1 MPNDRKNLLQRI
13 SEGIYNVRL
22 VPRPEPENNLSY
34 TGTSGS
40 LGKFIQQQGDG
51 KVETSTLLNLNDLD
65 EFRYLTTNKEEEYKV
80 FDEMMADSEVSTVI
94 EMYADEACQY
104 NEDGKIIWAEADDP
118 EVAAYVN
125 GLLDRLRIQEN
136 CWDHIYQLV
145 YLGDLYLETF
155 DNLTYHRHRR
165 DILTEPYK
173 GNNNLIIQKRLEG
186 LQKEEYIEQVP
197 NPSNLYDLTY
207 RGKTVGFI
215 KIPDDLN
222 NEGIINYI
230 RRSQTEQEKIYIM
243 DPSKYVH
250 ICLKD
255 NNTRYPETFL
265 LDYTDENREPATLE
279 LRVKRGRSILA
290 GVYKAYQELK
300 LMKDS
305 LLLNRVNRSSRVR
318 IIQVE
323 VGDLPKNEKSL
334 MLKRLKDKIEQK
346 NLMDKQQRKYNSMAA
361 PGPQDNIIYTTMTG
375 GKGQVTMSDLG
386 ENLNVTGTADLEPF
400 QSSFYGKLRVSKAA
414 LGADMDG
421 SGLSNGGTLSQ
432 QDIIFSRYIRR
443 IQTAYISGIETLVN
457 MFIINK
463 LGRNNYKQLGK
474 YLGKFTIKMTNP
486 STEIEKDR
494 DESFKNKT
502 DSVKQFIDLFSDDLI
517 YPETKKKI
525 IKEFTKSMLNKQDIA
540 NLLEEDTFLE
550 DQKQAEEEQA
560 NNEVFNDIDDDSGRF
575 DEPSPEDE
583 IFNEE

>member
-1 MPNDRKNLLQRI
+1 MPGDRKNLLQRI

-22 VPRPEPENNLSY
+22 VPRPDPENNLPY
-34 TGTSGS
+34 TGTSAS
-40 LGKFIQQQGDG
+40 LGKFIQKQGDG
-51 KVETSTLLNLNDLD
+51 KVEASTLLNLNDLD
-65 EFRYLTTNKEEEYKV
+65 EFRYLSTNKEEEYKI
-80 FDEMMADSEVSTVI
+80 FDEMMEDSEVSTVI

-125 GLLDRLRIQEN
+125 GLLDRLRIQDN

-155 DNLTYHRHRR
+155 DNLTYHRHRK

-215 KIPDDLN
+215 KIPEDLN
-222 NEGIINYI
+222 HEGIINYI

-255 NNTRYPETFL
+255 NNSRYPDTFL
-265 LDYTDENREPATLE
+265 LDYMDENGNPATLD
-279 LRVKRGRSILA
+279 LKVKKGRSILA

-300 LMKDS
+300 MMKDS
-305 LLLNRVNRSSRVR
+305 LLLNRINRSSRVR

-346 NLMDKQQRKYNSMAA
+346 NLMDKQQGKFTSMAA
-361 PGPQDNIIYTTMTG
+361 PGPQDNIIYTTMTN

-386 ENLNVTGTADLEPF
+386 ENLNVTATADLEPF

-443 IQTAYISGIETLVN
+443 IQTAYIAGIETLVN

-463 LGRNNYKQLGK
+463 VGRNNFKALGK
-474 YLGKFTIKMTNP
+474 YLGKFEIKMTNP

-494 DESFKNKT
+494 DESFKNRV
-502 DSVKQFIDLFSDDLI
+502 DSVKQFIDLIPDDMI
-517 YPETKKKI
+517 YPETMKNI

-540 NLLEEDTFLE
+540 NMLEEDTYIKDQEELE
-550 DQKQAEEEQA
+550 QKEAQD
-560 NNEVFNDIDDDSGRF
+560 EVFNDMGGGEGDF
-575 DEPSPEDE
+575 EEPNPEDE

>member
-1 MPNDRKNLLQRI
+1 MPGDRKNLLQRI

-22 VPRPEPENNLSY
+22 VPRPDPENNLPY
-34 TGTSGS
+34 TGTSAS
-40 LGKFIQQQGDG
+40 LGKFIQKQGDG
-51 KVETSTLLNLNDLD
+51 KVEASTLLNLNDLD
-65 EFRYLTTNKEEEYKV
+65 EFRYLSTNKEEEYKI
-80 FDEMMADSEVSTVI
+80 FDEMMEDSEVSTVI

-125 GLLDRLRIQEN
+125 GLLDRLRIQDN

-155 DNLTYHRHRR
+155 DNLTYHRHRK

-215 KIPDDLN
+215 KIPEDLN
-222 NEGIINYI
+222 HEGIINYI

-255 NNTRYPETFL
+255 NNSRYPDTFL
-265 LDYTDENREPATLE
+265 LDYMDENGQPATLD
-279 LRVKRGRSILA
+279 LKVKKGRSILA

-300 LMKDS
+300 MMKDS
-305 LLLNRVNRSSRVR
+305 LLLNRINRSSRVR

-346 NLMDKQQRKYNSMAA
+346 NLMDKQQGKFTSMAA
-361 PGPQDNIIYTTMTG
+361 PGPQDNIIYTTMTN

-386 ENLNVTGTADLEPF
+386 ENLNVTATADLEPF

-443 IQTAYISGIETLVN
+443 IQTAYIAGIETLVN

-463 LGRNNYKQLGK
+463 VGRNNFKALGK
-474 YLGKFTIKMTNP
+474 YLGKFEIKMTNP

-494 DESFKNKT
+494 DESFKNKV
-502 DSVKQFIDLFSDDLI
+502 DSVKQFIDLIPDDMI
-517 YPETKKKI
+517 YPETMKNI

-540 NLLEEDTFLE
+540 NMLEEDTYIKDQEELE
-550 DQKQAEEEQA
+550 QKEAQD
-560 NNEVFNDIDDDSGRF
+560 EVFNDVGGGEEDF
-575 DEPSPEDE
+575 EEPNPEDE